1 MRRLELSHYGRLARH
16 ILGLSVGV
24 VLGGGG
30 AKGLA
35 HSGVLTVME
44 NLGVPVDMIGGTS
57 IGAFVGALYSE
68 EDGLTNTDFQ
78 QRLQDFSKDMQNQWN
93 MIMDLTYPIVAMFSG
108 RAFNRC
114 IQSVFED
121 TQIEDLWI
129 PFFCVTTDISV
140 SKRKV
145 HTHGSCWRY
154 VRASMSLSGYLPP
167 ICDPEDG
174 NLLLDGGYVDI
185 LPIEVM
191 REKGARTIIAVDV
204 STREET
210 ALANYGDELSG
221 WWLLW
226 RKLNPFLTM
235 PKIPVMEDIAS
246 RLAFISANNFLNQ
259 MQKKQEDVEVLQP
272 PVTHYGVLEWDK
284 IKDIV
289 KLGEDSARHQLQHCA
304 QRLKV
309 TKRLRAH
316 SMSTPHRMRSVA
328 DMERFK
334 FELNPNK
341 QPTLDTAF

>member
-1 MRRLELSHYGRLARH
+1 M
-16 ILGLSVGV
+16 
-24 VLGGGG
+24 
-30 AKGLA
+30 
-35 HSGVLTVME
+35 
-44 NLGVPVDMIGGTS
+44 
-57 IGAFVGALYSE
+57 
-68 EDGLTNTDFQ
+68 
-78 QRLQDFSKDMQNQWN
+78 
-93 MIMDLTYPIVAMFSG
+93 
-108 RAFNRC
+108 
-114 IQSVFED
+114 
-121 TQIEDLWI
+121 
-129 PFFCVTTDISV
+129 
-140 SKRKV
+140 
-145 HTHGSCWRY
+145 
-154 VRASMSLSGYLPP
+154 
-167 ICDPEDG
+167 
-174 NLLLDGGYVDI
+174 
-185 LPIEVM
+185 
-191 REKGARTIIAVDV
+191 